1 MPAWTKLVEIR
12 VGDPLEKRKDGI
24 DREVDLLLL
33 NGAVS
38 LYLPVL
44 KLWEP
49 HSKDGALV
57 IDENAVEQ
65 SPVYLSYVR
74 NPHNR

>member
-1 MPAWTKLVEIR
+1 MSAWIKLVEIR
-12 VGDPLEKRKDGI
+12 VDDTLEKLKDGI

-33 NGAVS
+33 DGAVS
-38 LYLPVL
+38 LYLPIL
-44 KLWEP
+44 KLWEL

-57 IDENAVEQ
+57 VDKNAVEQ

-74 NPHNR
+74 NPHNG